1 MITPQQFRNPQ
12 VKPKW
17 NVPVGVMESIVAF
30 NCRKYGFPRPVVAM
44 PMWEGAGNRAFD
56 YSGNRN
62 HGIVTS
68 PATPDM
74 NWDRNALRFDGSNI
88 IQGMKF
94 PTALNFGNDDKW
106 TVVVRMNQEVSYNDM
121 FIGEY
126 LTSNN
131 YIFNDPS
138 VKLNF
143 DSNGESNDM
152 DPMSSVGTTY
162 DLTYVADGVA
172 NTLTAYHNG
181 NFHQQLT
188 SRAYTGFIIN
198 TIGAPYYSGTNCF
211 QGWIYYAY
219 VFDVALTARQAKFL
233 HDNPYFMF
241 QIPENLYGTI
251 ITSTGLVDCKLRI
264 KDSFTNLV
272 DGKAQIQDTA
282 ADLVDGKVV
291 IIETAT
297 NLADGKVRV
306 KDIITGVVDGK
317 ANIKDDISGIVDG
330 KVQLQDTTT
339 GTADGKVNIKD
350 DISGLVDG
358 KVQLKDEA
366 TGLLDGKVQTKDST
380 AGLVDG
386 KIQIKDLITGFVDGR
401 VQIKDLMTGL
411 VDGKV
416 QLKDSI
422 TDLLDCKVQIKD
434 KVTGLVDGL
443 VRVLDIQ
450 TSLIDGKLRISDVV
464 TGLVDGSV
472 KIKDKIVSQ
481 LDGKVTIAWQSKNLF
496 NGLLQIPARYRMIAS
511 SEQQHDITVI
521 TGEVQYSIELSSEP
535 QHNIIIIRD
544 EE

>member
-17 NVPVGVMESIVAF
+17 NVPVGVMESIVAY

-74 NWDRNALRFDGSNI
+74 NWHNNALRFDGANI
-88 IQGMKF
+88 IQGMKL
-94 PTALNFGNDDKW
+94 PSAITFGNDDKW
-106 TVVVRMNQEVSYNDM
+106 TVVARMTLEAASNEM

-126 LTSNN
+126 NTVNN
-131 YIFNDPS
+131 YIYNRPGTRTR
-138 VKLNF
+138 L
-143 DSNGESNDM
+143 DSAGVSNDM
-152 DPMSSVGTTY
+152 ASYGSYDVPF

-172 NTLTAYHNG
+172 NTLTAYYDG
-181 NFHQQLT
+181 NFHEQLT
-188 SRAYTGFIIN
+188 SSTSTGLIID
-198 TIGAPYYSGTNCF
+198 TIGGAYNSGTYCL

-219 VFDVALTARQAKFL
+219 VFDTTLTARQAKFL

-241 QIPENLYGTI
+241 QIPEELYGYV
-251 ITSTGLVDCKLRI
+251 ITDTGLVDCKLKI

-291 IIETAT
+291 ILTAST
-297 NLADGKVRV
+297 DLVDGKVRI

-317 ANIKDDISGIVDG
+317 ASIKDDISEIVDGRMQVQDTDTDTADGKVSIKDDISGIVDG
-330 KVQLQDTTT
+330 KVQ
-339 GTADGKVNIKD
+339 IKD
-350 DISGLVDG
+350 SITD
-358 KVQLKDEA
+358 
-366 TGLLDGKVQTKDST
+366 LLDGKVRIKDSVT
-380 AGLVDG
+380 GLVDG
-386 KIQIKDLITGFVDGR
+386 LVRIKDSI
-401 VQIKDLMTGL
+401 TGL

-422 TDLLDCKVQIKD
+422 ASLVDGKVQIKDEATGLLDGKVQLKD

-443 VRVLDIQ
+443 VKVRDDR
-450 TSLIDGKLRISDVV
+450 TDLIDGKLRIGDVV
-464 TGLVDGSV
+464 AGLVNGKV
-472 KIKDKIVSQ
+472 NIKDKTVSL
-481 LDGKVTIAWQSKNLF
+481 LDGKLVIAWQSKNLF
-496 NGLLQIPARYRMIAS
+496 NGLLQIPVRYR
-511 SEQQHDITVI
+511 ITLV
-521 TGEVQYSIELSSEP
+521 
-535 QHNIIIIRD
+535 N
-544 EE
+544 